1 MIIDVENTRIAKL
14 GKYLETILEEL
25 NSKYKKIN
33 ADFLGIEVNNYSLD
47 KIPTTSIVERWITG
61 YEIHKDIYS
70 LRSRNAY
77 SSDRL
82 SNLKNIGFF
91 ETFQKIINS
100 NNDNGILPEIDGII
114 SIECLNQGTFNSA
127 DESGKT
133 AVFDIQLQIT
143 YLDGG
148 IKYESKN

>member
-1 MIIDVENTRIAKL
+1 MAIIDVNNTRIAKL

-25 NSKYKKIN
+25 NNKYKKIN

-47 KIPTTSIVERWITG
+47 KIPTASEVETWLTG
-61 YEIHKDIYS
+61 TKICRDVYS
-70 LRSRNAY
+70 FRSRNAY

-91 ETFQKIINS
+91 EAFQKIINS
-100 NNDNGILPEIDGII
+100 NNDNGILPEIDNIE

-127 DESGKT
+127 DASGKT
-133 AVFDIQLQIT
+133 AVFDIQLQIV
-143 YLDGG
+143 YRED
-148 IKYESKN
+148 

>member
-1 MIIDVENTRIAKL
+1 MAIIDVENTRIAKL
-14 GKYLETILEEL
+14 GKYLEPILEEL

-47 KIPTTSIVERWITG
+47 KIPTASEVETWLTG
-61 YEIHKDIYS
+61 TKICRDVYS
-70 LRSRNAY
+70 FRSRNAY

-100 NNDNGILPEIDGII
+100 NNDEGVLPKIDNIE
-114 SIECLNQGTFNSA
+114 SIECLNQGTFNYA
-127 DESGKT
+127 DESMKT
-133 AVFDIQLQIT
+133 AVFDIQLQIV
-143 YLDGG
+143 YRED
-148 IKYESKN
+148 

>member
-1 MIIDVENTRIAKL
+1 MVIIDVNDTRIAKL
-14 GKYLETILEEL
+14 GEYLEPILEEL

-33 ADFLGIEVNNYSLD
+33 ADFLGIDVNNYSLD
-47 KIPTTSIVERWITG
+47 KIPTASEVETWLTG
-61 YEIHKDIYS
+61 TKICRDVYS
-70 LRSRNAY
+70 FRSRNPY

-100 NNDNGILPEIDGII
+100 NNDNGILPEIDNIE

-127 DESGKT
+127 DASGKT
-133 AVFDIQLQIT
+133 AVFDIQLQIV
-143 YLDGG
+143 YRED
-148 IKYESKN
+148 

>member
-33 ADFLGIEVNNYSLD
+33 TDFLGIDVNNYSLD
-47 KIPTTSIVERWITG
+47 KIPTVSTVEEWLTG
-61 YEIHKDIYS
+61 TRVCRDVYS
-70 LRSRNAY
+70 FRSRNPY

-91 ETFQKIINS
+91 ETFQKVINS
-100 NNDNGILPEIDGII
+100 NNDNGILPEIDNIE

-127 DESGKT
+127 DVSGKT
-133 AVFDIQLQIT
+133 AVFDIQLQIV
-143 YLDGG
+143 YRED
-148 IKYESKN
+148 

>member
-33 ADFLGIEVNNYSLD
+33 ADFLGIDVNNYSLD
-47 KIPTTSIVERWITG
+47 KIPTASIVEPYITG
-61 YEIHKDIYS
+61 GGLYRDVFSFKS
-70 LRSRNAY
+70 KKPY

-91 ETFQKIINS
+91 EKFQKIINS
-100 NNDNGILPEIDGII
+100 NNDNGILPKIDGIE
-114 SIECLNQGTFNSA
+114 SIACLNSGTLNYT
-127 DESGKT
+127 DESMKT
-133 AVFDIQLQIT
+133 AVFDIQIQIE
-143 YLDGG
+143 
-148 IKYESKN
+148 YEED

>member
-1 MIIDVENTRIAKL
+1 MDIIDVNDTRIAKL
-14 GKYLETILEEL
+14 GKYLEPILEEL

-33 ADFLGIEVNNYSLD
+33 ADFLGIDVNNYSLD
-47 KIPTTSIVERWITG
+47 KIPTASEVETWITG
-61 YEIHKDIYS
+61 TKICRDVYS
-70 LRSRNAY
+70 FRSRNAY

-100 NNDNGILPEIDGII
+100 NNDNGILPEIDNIE

-127 DESGKT
+127 DASGKT
-133 AVFDIQLQIT
+133 AVFDIQLQIV
-143 YLDGG
+143 YRED
-148 IKYESKN
+148 

>member
-1 MIIDVENTRIAKL
+1 MAIIDVNDTRIAKL
-14 GKYLETILEEL
+14 GEYLETILEEL

-47 KIPTTSIVERWITG
+47 KIPTASEVETWLTG
-61 YEIHKDIYS
+61 TKICRDVYS
-70 LRSRNAY
+70 FRSRNAY

-100 NNDNGILPEIDGII
+100 NNYNGILPEIDNIE

-127 DESGKT
+127 DASGKT
-133 AVFDIQLQIT
+133 AVFDIQLQIV
-143 YLDGG
+143 YRED
-148 IKYESKN
+148 

>member
-1 MIIDVENTRIAKL
+1 MNTRIAKL
-14 GKYLETILEEL
+14 GKYLENILETL

-47 KIPTTSIVERWITG
+47 KIPTASTIEEDITG
-61 YEIHKDIYS
+61 TRICRDVYS
-70 LRSRNAY
+70 FRSRNPY

-91 ETFQKIINS
+91 EEFESIIKS
-100 NNDNGILPEIDGII
+100 NNDEGILPKIDGIENI
-114 SIECLNQGTFNSA
+114 VCLNTGTLNYV
-127 DESGKT
+127 DESLKT

-143 YLDGG
+143 Y
-148 IKYESKN
+148 EEE